1 MSFSVDS
8 NAGSSVNID
17 KLLQNYSAYIEVI
30 APVGLSTTYIPFDLG
45 SYLDRNITKVN
56 IDLRNIERALSPNH
70 IFLRFQFNY
79 TQDSASSHISKKIT
93 FFFDSIDLP
102 YFDNVKLAINVYKSG
117 KGRTYLSSEE
127 FISSNT
133 SSTNALS
140 GMSLVFESN
149 GSSFCVSSFGPGRL
163 DVD

>member
-56 IDLRNIERALSPNH
+56 IDLRNIEIVAPQLSS
-70 IFLRFQFNY
+70 LRFQFNY

-102 YFDNVKLAINVYKSG
+102 YFDNVQLFIQVLKSG

-133 SSTNALS
+133 SSTDALS

>member
-56 IDLRNIERALSPNH
+56 IDLRNIEIVAPQLSS
-70 IFLRFQFNY
+70 LRFQFNY

-102 YFDNVKLAINVYKSG
+102 YFDNVHLFIQVLKSG

-133 SSTNALS
+133 SSTDALS